1 MGLAWDAKGRLY
13 MSSDSTGE
21 IFVVTKEDGSGVA
34 DVSDAA
40 GGASATASVSS
51 VQSPVPNASGDL
63 VDKWSLGSGV
73 YWVVVAFVVSVL
85 V

>member
-1 MGLAWDAKGRLY
+1 

-34 DVSDAA
+34 DVSDVA
-40 GGASATASVSS
+40 GSATATASASS
-51 VQSPVPNASGDL
+51 GQSPVPNVASVVLGR
-63 VDKWSLGSGV
+63 WSGM
-73 YWVVVAFVVSVL
+73 YWVAVAVIMSVL